1 MGTQTQA
8 QGIADKYGMP
18 YVGLVV
24 DPQTTLERR
33 QIHFGVFRLY
43 NRQTCIR
50 IPKER
55 TPDGKSLSSFG
66 DSANT
71 SRWGDQW
78 DKYYALDV
86 SFFTNE
92 EIKKTLSI
100 LNASY
105 GWINDL
111 VLMKTSQSTFKQV
124 SFFLKRVDMRISMM
138 STSQI
143 HFSLS
148 DLKFPEES

>member
-18 YVGLVV
+18 YVGLVI

-33 QIHFGVFRLY
+33 QIHFGVFVSTIVKLAVK
-43 NRQTCIR
+43 TE
-50 IPKER
+50 KDR
-55 TPDGKSLSSFG
+55 TPDGKSLRSFG
-66 DSANT
+66 DSANN
-71 SRWGDQW
+71 SRWGDQ

-92 EIKKTLSI
+92 ENKKTLSI

-105 GWINDL
+105 GWIHHL
-111 VLMKTSQSTFKQV
+111 VLMKTSQSTNSK
-124 SFFLKRVDMRISMM
+124 
-138 STSQI
+138 
-143 HFSLS
+143 
-148 DLKFPEES
+148 